1 MASPCGSGLH
11 SVALLTLSD
20 DELLFMYLWH
30 TLCFLQEN
38 VYPDPIFKLDYF
50 FAIELYEFFVHFGYK
65 SLSGMICK
73 YSLPFCRLPFILLM
87 VSVAVQK
94 LCSLVLLVYFLL
106 SLLLFQCQI

>member
-50 FAIELYEFFVHFGYK
+50 FAIELYEFFVYFDIKPLLVISFANTFSHSVG
-65 SLSGMICK
+65 SL
-73 YSLPFCRLPFILLM
+73 FILLM
-87 VSVAVQK
+87 LSLAVQNA
-94 LCSLVLLVYFLL
+94 F
-106 SLLLFQCQI
+106 